1 MAELAL
7 GIVATVDLAFR
18 YGNLLVETYKT
29 FKGAEA
35 DVEERILTVEAH
47 WYRTRQ
53 QVEFLQKIWST
64 LDDEF
69 QNIQSRTLRML
80 VGKLE
85 AAVAQIERVQ
95 KKKNKDCETENKIGI
110 RKMKYV
116 LVKDSLDKAVQEF
129 ESWQKMFN
137 PSWFLIMKVASP
149 VIDQELEDDR
159 TEVGSIVTARGLRD
173 SLKEEPQIATKI
185 FLPENGLVSASRTR
199 IPFSTAELIQRTPTS
214 KFSILDSVAGDPE
227 VNINILN
234 KDVRDLARKLSRADA
249 LTFGLLECKG
259 VVKVFEP
266 TKKKIVSFDFVF
278 NIPEGLQHPK
288 SLRGILLKADQDLS
302 LSARF
307 KVAQQ
312 LATSVSFIHTYGFVH
327 KSIRPETVLIFESPN
342 STLAASFLLGFEKFR
357 MAEGRTMRLG
367 DCVWYKDIYRHPR
380 RQGLK
385 PEDEYSMQHDIY
397 SLGVCLLEIGLWDTF
412 VVYQDEKTTDPAP
425 SPLLGVLQDQEE
437 DEVKKAT
444 LVKDA
449 LVELATK
456 MLPSRMGDK
465 YTEIVVTCLTCLDE
479 TNADFGDDTE
489 FEDEDGVTIG
499 VRYIEKVRALRS
511 CRFLK
516 VEPIVLTRLDSPPTR
531 VYIHLI
537 VLVSVV
543 LSSSC

>member
-1 MAELAL
+1 MAGAELAL
-7 GIVATVDLAFR
+7 GIIATVDLAFR
-18 YGNLLVETYKT
+18 YGKLLVDTYKT

-35 DVEERILTVEAH
+35 DVEERVLSVEAH

-69 QNIQSRTLRML
+69 QNIQIRTLRIL

-95 KKKNKDCETENKIGI
+95 KKKDKDGETQNKTGI
-110 RKMKYV
+110 RKLKYV
-116 LVKDSLDKAVQEF
+116 LIKESLGKAIQEF
-129 ESWQKMFN
+129 ESWQKVFN

-159 TEVGSIVTARGLRD
+159 TEVGSMKTARGLRD
-173 SLKEEPQIATKI
+173 SLKKEPQIATRI
-185 FLPENGLVSASRTR
+185 FLPENGLVLANRTQ

-214 KFSILDSVAGDPE
+214 KLSILDSVAGDPD

-259 VVKVFEP
+259 VVKVVEP

-278 NIPEGLQHPK
+278 NIPEGMQNPK
-288 SLRGILLKADQDLS
+288 SLRAILLKADQDLS

-327 KSIRPETVLIFESPN
+327 KSIRPETVLIFGSSK
-342 STLAASFLLGFEKFR
+342 STLAASFLLGFERFR
-357 MAEGRTMRLG
+357 MAEGRTMRFG

-385 PEDEYSMQHDIY
+385 PEDEYIMQHDIY

-412 VVYQDEKTTDPAP
+412 VVYQDEETTDPAP
-425 SPLLGVLQDQEE
+425 SRLLSVLQDQEE

-449 LVELATK
+449 LVELATQ

-479 TNADFGDDTE
+479 TNADFGDDSE

-499 VRYIEKVRALRS
+499 VRYIEKV
-511 CRFLK
+511 
-516 VEPIVLTRLDSPPTR
+516 
-531 VYIHLI
+531 
-537 VLVSVV
+537 
-543 LSSSC
+543 